1 MTHTIT
7 LSDEQFARLEAA
19 ARLYQRP
26 VEQVIDDLLAGVVA
40 QAPPIST
47 DERARRWDRFMRL
60 VGSIQHGAP
69 LSNDAIDELIGEE
82 VGETHAA
89 ESGDTGAS

>member
-7 LSDEQFARLEAA
+7 LSDEQFERLEAA

-26 VEQVIDDLLAGVVA
+26 IEQVISDLLAGVIT
-40 QAPPIST
+40 QAPPLSA

-69 LSNDAIDELIGEE
+69 LGNDAIDELIGEE
-82 VGETHAA
+82 AGETHAD
-89 ESGDTGAS
+89 ESGGADAS